1 MTETKIPKVLHYCW
15 FGGNPKP
22 DLVLKCIESWKKV
35 MPDYEI
41 KEWNESNFDV
51 NYNNYTQKAYKG
63 KKWAFVSDVARLV
76 ALKECGGIYL
86 DTDMYVLKSFNDFLN
101 FDLVLGK
108 EDEKHIS
115 AGMIATNKENI
126 YIKELLKYY
135 QSISEFVTIPRVLT
149 DIYEKTLLIIKN
161 QNQKVKIFDPIYFYP
176 FTAENIKSFNY
187 KNTPKESYTVHL
199 WNYSWGHPLNKF
211 IKKIGLHKILKKI
224 TGFLGIK
231 KLIKKT
237 LKME

>member
-51 NYNNYTQKAYKG
+51 NYNNYTQKAYKE

-86 DTDMYVLKSFNDFLN
+86 DTDMYVLKNLDPL
-101 FDLVLGK
+101 LVLEAFLGK
-108 EDEKHIS
+108 EDDKNIN
-115 AGMIATNKENI
+115 AAIYATRKDNIFLKDLLETYDKERSNF
-126 YIKELLKYY
+126 E
-135 QSISEFVTIPRVLT
+135 TIPKIMTEL
-149 DIYEKTLLIIKN
+149 YYKN
-161 QNQKVKIFDPIYFYP
+161 RDKYSSVKVFDKKYFYP
-176 FTAENIKSFNY
+176 FSQENIKDFNF
-187 KNTPKESYTVHL
+187 NNAPKDSHTVHL

-211 IKKIGLHKILKKI
+211 IKKIGLHSLLKKI
-224 TGFLGIK
+224 TEKLKIKNFLK
-231 KLIKKT
+231 KI
-237 LKME
+237 LKIT

>member
-51 NYNNYTQKAYKG
+51 NYNNYTQKAYKE

-86 DTDMYVLKSFNDFLN
+86 DTDMYVLKNLDPFLVLEA
-101 FDLVLGK
+101 FLGK
-108 EDEKHIS
+108 EDDKNIN
-115 AGMIATNKENI
+115 AAIYATKKDNIFLKDLLETYDKERSNF
-126 YIKELLKYY
+126 E
-135 QSISEFVTIPRVLT
+135 TIPRIMTEL
-149 DIYEKTLLIIKN
+149 YYKN
-161 QNQKVKIFDPIYFYP
+161 RDKYSSVKVFDKKYFYP
-176 FTAENIKSFNY
+176 FSQENIKSFNY

-224 TGFLGIK
+224 TEFLGIK